1 MRTGPRQDQIA
12 LAPGTR
18 RWRIVATPVPSL
30 RSSTMAHIV
39 RNHRVRTFSIITLL
53 ALVSLLGSLGSRA
66 LAQPTVNTGGSGGSA
81 TVADAE
87 TNLPPSSR
95 ADYHGDSHASYAAAL
110 QDMEHAGGTMPVAG
124 VVASPDE
131 ALAPVPDD
139 IAHGNHTSSPVADA
153 GINLPSSSRDDYHGE
168 VSSIASLP
176 PEIVSGRPS

>member
-1 MRTGPRQDQIA
+1 
-12 LAPGTR
+12 
-18 RWRIVATPVPSL
+18 
-30 RSSTMAHIV
+30 MAHIV

-124 VVASPDE
+124 VQEAPDTVA
-131 ALAPVPDD
+131 A
-139 IAHGNHTSSPVADA
+139 
-153 GINLPSSSRDDYHGE
+153 NLPSSSRDDYHGE